1 MGKSLVIATTCMAL
15 SVFGVAGASAT
26 TTMTTAEVGTGQF
39 VVDQTTGAI
48 SFCIP
53 LTGGTALAPTPV
65 GKCAQIGTAT
75 VSTNP
80 SLQVIGPFST
90 GISGVDTSFVTNVY
104 TGKVTQCEYYYNSN
118 LGTIYGDCAVIGT
131 APLGKP

>member
-1 MGKSLVIATTCMAL
+1 MRKATLAAAAGIALCG
-15 SVFGVAGASAT
+15 FGSPAAFAV
-26 TTMTTAEVGTGQF
+26 TTMSTAVVGTGQF
-39 VVDQTTGAI
+39 VVYQTTGAI
-48 SFCIP
+48 SFCVP

-65 GKCAQIGTAT
+65 GKCAQIGTAA

-80 SLQVIGPFST
+80 SLQVIGPFGT
-90 GISGVDTSFVTNVY
+90 DISGVDTSFVTNVY

-131 APLGKP
+131 AP